1 MKELGQ
7 RFDFKGSHA
16 EVTFN
21 EKDSFLQVAADD
33 DYKLKAVIDIL
44 KGKCVKR
51 HVSLKAFTYGKV
63 ESALGGT
70 VRQRIVI
77 QNGITD
83 EQAKAI
89 TKSIKESKL
98 KAQAQIQDDHVRVQ
112 SKSKDILQT
121 VIVLLK
127 NATSALTC
135 SSSIIAEPGSSSLVL
150 TRPRVSAVERA
161 VVSRGMLHLFRSS
174 GRFGRRR
181 TPSP

>member
-1 MKELGQ
+1 MAETSSFDITSTVENQEVKNAVEQTMKELGQ

-127 NATSALTC
+127 
-135 SSSIIAEPGSSSLVL
+135 
-150 TRPRVSAVERA
+150 ERD
-161 VVSRGMLHLFRSS
+161 
-174 GRFGRRR
+174 FGIDLQFVNYR
-181 TPSP
+181 